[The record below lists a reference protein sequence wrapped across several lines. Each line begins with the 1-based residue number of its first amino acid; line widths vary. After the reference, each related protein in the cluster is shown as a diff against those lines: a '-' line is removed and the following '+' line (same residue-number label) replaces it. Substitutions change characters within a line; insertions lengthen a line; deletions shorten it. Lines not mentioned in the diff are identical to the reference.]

1 MANFYLKSMFGY
13 AVLKDMQPGDE
24 VKVACQTWLE
34 YNSVKSLCSQYRK
47 AYPREDIS
55 KYKAEIEKQG
65 DGFIV
70 TVTAV
75 A

>member
-1 MANFYLKSMFGY
+1 MAKFYLKSMFGY
-13 AVLKDMQPGDE
+13 AILKDMQPGDE

-34 YNSVKSLCSQYRK
+34 YNSVKSMASQYKK
-47 AYPREDIS
+47 AYPRDDIS
-55 KYKAEIEKQG
+55 KYATEVEKQG
-65 DGFIV
+65 NGFIV